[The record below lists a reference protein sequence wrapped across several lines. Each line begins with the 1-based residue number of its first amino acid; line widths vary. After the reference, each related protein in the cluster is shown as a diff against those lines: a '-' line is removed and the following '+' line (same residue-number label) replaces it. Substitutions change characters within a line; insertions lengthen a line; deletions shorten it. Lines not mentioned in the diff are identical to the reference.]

1 MVPEDRLVVVSIDT
15 EVDKGPDWKISNPV
29 RFSGSSKAIT
39 QVLLPLFERYG
50 VKPTF
55 LLSSEVIEHE
65 PSAQTF
71 RALAGIAE
79 LGTHL
84 HAQFVEPQRILFP
97 DSMAGAD
104 ANAIQNQYPPEVEQQ
119 KLQTLT
125 KMFRDTFQRAPTAFR
140 SGRYAMSA
148 RTLEFLA
155 GLGYRVDS
163 SVTPG
168 IRWLYKEGLVDFS
181 QWSATPRRVATNAG
195 PIVELPIT
203 IHPRSRL
210 ARRIGAFPRRLRTL
224 AERALLGWGSF
235 QWLRPSWSSGAEL
248 VALAQRSQERI
259 LVMTFHNIELVPG
272 ASPYAQSVAAVDRIV
287 SAMDEF
293 FDFCHGAKYRFCT
306 MTEAAETV

>member
-1 MVPEDRLVVVSIDT
+1 VPEGRLIVVSIDT

-29 RFSGSSKAIT
+29 RFTGSSQAIT
-39 QVLLPLFERYG
+39 EVLLPLCERYG

-55 LLSSEVIEHE
+55 LLSSEVIEHH

-71 RALAGIAE
+71 RALGGFAE

-84 HAQFVEPQRILFP
+84 HSQFVEPQRTLFP

-104 ANAIQNQYPPEVEQQ
+104 ANAIQNQYPPDVERQ

-125 KMFRDTFQRAPTAFR
+125 QMFRDTFGRSPTAFR
-140 SGRYAMSA
+140 SGRYAMSS

-168 IRWLYKEGLVDFS
+168 IRWCYEEGPVDFS
-181 QWSATPRRVATNAG
+181 SWSATPRRVTTNSG

-203 IHPRSRL
+203 IHARSRL
-210 ARRIGAFPRRLRTL
+210 APRIGALPQRLRTL
-224 AERALLGWGSF
+224 AERALFGWGSF
-235 QWLRPSWSSGAEL
+235 HWLRPSWSSGAEL
-248 VALAQRSQERI
+248 IGLARRSQERI

-272 ASPYAQSVAAVDRIV
+272 ASPYAQSRAAVDRIV

-293 FDFCHGAKYRFCT
+293 FDFCQRAKYRFCG
-306 MTEAAETV
+306 MTEAAEAV

>member
-1 MVPEDRLVVVSIDT
+1 VAEGRLVVVSIDT

-29 RFSGSSKAIT
+29 RFTGSSDAIT
-39 QVLLPLFERYG
+39 EVLLPLCERYG

-65 PSAQTF
+65 PSARTF
-71 RALAGIAE
+71 RTIGGFAE

-84 HAQFVEPQRILFP
+84 HAEFVEPQRTLFP
-97 DSMAGAD
+97 GNMAGAD
-104 ANAIQNQYPPEVEQQ
+104 TNAIQMLCPPEVEQQ
-119 KLQTLT
+119 KLQTIT
-125 KMFRDTFQRAPTAFR
+125 QMFRDTFGRAPTAFR
-140 SGRYAMSA
+140 SGRYAMSS

-168 IRWLYKEGLVDFS
+168 IRWSYEEAPVDFS
-181 QWSATPRRVATNAG
+181 RWSAMPRRMTTSSG

-210 ARRIGAFPRRLRTL
+210 APRVGALPHRLRRLV
-224 AERALLGWGSF
+224 ERALLGWGSF

-248 VALAQRSQERI
+248 VQLAKLSQDPI

-272 ASPYAQSVAAVDRIV
+272 ASPYAKSRAGVDRIV

-293 FDFCHGAKYRFCT
+293 FDFCRRSKYRFCS